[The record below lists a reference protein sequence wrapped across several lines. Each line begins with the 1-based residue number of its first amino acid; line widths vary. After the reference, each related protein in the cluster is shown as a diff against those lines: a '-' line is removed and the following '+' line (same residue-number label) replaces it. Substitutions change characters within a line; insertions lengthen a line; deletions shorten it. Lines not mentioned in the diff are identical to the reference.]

1 LTDRKA
7 DAINSIFLLKNV
19 TKKTIVN
26 KMRLFIKANFVSTS
40 NLFKLL
46 YGMRKWLAKELK
58 ADENVNI
65 IMIFINCLS
74 GYLRIKRINNISAT
88 KAVR

>member
-1 LTDRKA
+1 M
-7 DAINSIFLLKNV
+7 INTYIPYLKSNEKKKLLNC
-19 TKKTIVN
+19 
-26 KMRLFIKANFVSTS
+26 IKANFVSTS

-65 IMIFINCLS
+65 IMTFIFKSTILDN
-74 GYLRIKRINNISAT
+74 
-88 KAVR
+88 